1 MSYPMPGPPA
11 PPPQPR
17 ARPATVTASSWLLF
31 FVAALYV
38 ATFVGIIATMSTV
51 MDIYRDIYAGTDLEG
66 TEGIVA
72 ASSVVVGA
80 VWLVI
85 AIGVV
90 VLAVLNNKGKNASRI
105 VTWVLG
111 GLALCCS
118 GALLALEG
126 LLTDMQAPDVDGP
139 DPAAVQ
145 RALDAALPDWYNTLG
160 WVTSIG
166 SILAL
171 IAALVLLALPASN
184 EFFRAPRQPPYEPP
198 PYPQPPYP
206 QPPTT

>member
-11 PPPQPR
+11 PQPK

-38 ATFVGIIATMSTV
+38 ATFVATIATMGTV
-51 MDIYRDIYAGTDLEG
+51 MDIYRDAYAGTDLEG
-66 TEGIVA
+66 TEGIA
-72 ASSVVVGA
+72 GGASVLVGA
-80 VWLVI
+80 VMLLV

-90 VLAVLNNKGKNASRI
+90 VLAILNNMGKNASRI

-118 GALLALEG
+118 GGMLALEG
-126 LLTDMQAPDVDGP
+126 MFTGMQAPDVDGP

-145 RALDAALPDWYNTLG
+145 RALEAALPDWYNTLG

-171 IAALVLLALPASN
+171 IGALVLLALPASN
-184 EFFRAPRQPPYEPP
+184 EFFRAPRNSPHEPP

-206 QPPTT
+206 QPPAT